1 LHINTGCGDIYL
13 LAQLQEPHHL
23 QRLFDIGNLLAQT
36 LGPALGVHLH
46 ELVLGDHLLEGAEG
60 RLDFL
65 AGGDVVADIVD
76 EGGDGDPAR
85 VGLCCYRAGLEGLV
99 FWFFECGH
107 GIEVGAWKL
116 EGRGFEQNKNWEF
129 TSSLSLPWSRCVK
142 REERKI

>member
-1 LHINTGCGDIYL
+1 MTAGDSYL

-23 QRLFDIGNLLAQT
+23 QRLFDIRDLLAQ
-36 LGPALGVHLH
+36 ALAAALRVHLH

-85 VGLCCYRAGLEGLV
+85 VGFCCYRAG
-99 FWFFECGH
+99 W
-107 GIEVGAWKL
+107 
-116 EGRGFEQNKNWEF
+116 RG
-129 TSSLSLPWSRCVK
+129 
-142 REERKI
+142 